1 MTISTTTLKA
11 SYSGNGSTTAFAYTW
26 KIFASTELAVYI
38 RVDATG
44 AETLKAEGTGSTNYA
59 VSGVGVAGGGNVT
72 FVTEPASGETV
83 VILRDTALTQGTD
96 YQPADPFPAADHED
110 ALDKLTHVAQELQ
123 EELDRSF
130 KVSRTTSIT
139 TPEFTDDATARASKL
154 LGFSSDGQTLQA
166 TTGRVSSVSVSN
178 VATSSGSPGTA
189 TASFTDTTGALA
201 LGIPIGQTGMA
212 GGISMQYSTTTA
224 DADPGAGFIRLNN
237 ANFSS
242 ATVLYVD
249 DSDGSTDIS
258 AWVQS
263 WDDSDGANRGIVTIS
278 GNPNTASPI
287 VTFKVTG
294 AVTDASGYTKVP
306 VAYLAGST
314 SASNNAE
321 VSLAFSPAGSSGV
334 PAGLGLKYS
343 TTTTDSDPGAGYIRF
358 NNGTLSS
365 AAICYIDDADLAGAD
380 ISGLVQSWD
389 DSTNSALRGTI
400 TLIKETNAAV
410 WATWNITGAAT
421 NASGYTKQALTYV
434 AGTGSFSN
442 DDLVRL
448 VFVRSGNIGVPG
460 GLNLTYS
467 TTTTDSDP
475 GAGVIRFDN
484 STLSSASNAYIDDV
498 DTAGA
503 TISTLVQTWDDS
515 TTTALR
521 GTMTMSKRDD
531 PAVWATWNV
540 TGAATNASGYT
551 KQALTYVAGT
561 GSFSDTDPVVLGF
574 VRTGNI
580 GATGST
586 GSTGSTGATGSKGDS
601 AGVLMAWETA
611 TADSDQGAG
620 KVWGNNGT
628 ISSISVLYLDDVEA
642 GGASIN
648 SLVDSWDD
656 STTTALRGTIAIYKN
671 SAPANFHIFNVT
683 GAVTSASTYSKIAVT
698 YVQTSGT
705 ISDGDAVSVQF
716 VRTGNAGGGMS
727 SFTMSDGSTTQDV
740 ENGETQTFAAGEGI
754 DVAVSATN
762 TVTYS
767 GEDASTTNKGVV
779 ELATDAEAVTGSD
792 TARAVTPANVT
803 AKMAAPG
810 AIGGTTPA
818 SGAFTTLALGGALA
832 GADNQ
837 VGRINLIDYGEVTNA
852 IGGTGGGTQD
862 IDLTLGNNVVATVDT
877 SANTFTFSNPTAS
890 DELSGFTLFLTNGGS
905 QTVNWP
911 SSVDWPGGSAPTLT
925 TSGIDILVFITT
937 DGGAI
942 WHGMVS
948 SADSKTP
955 S

>member
-1 MTISTTTLKA
+1 
-11 SYSGNGSTTAFAYTW
+11 
-26 KIFASTELAVYI
+26 
-38 RVDATG
+38 
-44 AETLKAEGTGSTNYA
+44 
-59 VSGVGVAGGGNVT
+59 
-72 FVTEPASGETV
+72 
-83 VILRDTALTQGTD
+83 
-96 YQPADPFPAADHED
+96 
-110 ALDKLTHVAQELQ
+110 
-123 EELDRSF
+123 
-130 KVSRTTSIT
+130 
-139 TPEFTDDATARASKL
+139 
-154 LGFSSDGQTLQA
+154 
-166 TTGRVSSVSVSN
+166 
-178 VATSSGSPGTA
+178 
-189 TASFTDTTGALA
+189 
-201 LGIPIGQTGMA
+201 
-212 GGISMQYSTTTA
+212 
-224 DADPGAGFIRLNN
+224 
-237 ANFSS
+237 
-242 ATVLYVD
+242 
-249 DSDGSTDIS
+249 
-258 AWVQS
+258 
-263 WDDSDGANRGIVTIS
+263 
-278 GNPNTASPI
+278 
-287 VTFKVTG
+287 
-294 AVTDASGYTKVP
+294 
-306 VAYLAGST
+306 
-314 SASNNAE
+314 
-321 VSLAFSPAGSSGV
+321 
-334 PAGLGLKYS
+334 
-343 TTTTDSDPGAGYIRF
+343 
-358 NNGTLSS
+358 
-365 AAICYIDDADLAGAD
+365 
-380 ISGLVQSWD
+380 
-389 DSTNSALRGTI
+389 
-400 TLIKETNAAV
+400 
-410 WATWNITGAAT
+410 
-421 NASGYTKQALTYV
+421 
-434 AGTGSFSN
+434 
-442 DDLVRL
+442 
-448 VFVRSGNIGVPG
+448 
-460 GLNLTYS
+460 
-467 TTTTDSDP
+467 
-475 GAGVIRFDN
+475 
-484 STLSSASNAYIDDV
+484 
-498 DTAGA
+498 
-503 TISTLVQTWDDS
+503 
-515 TTTALR
+515 
-521 GTMTMSKRDD
+521 MSKRDD
-531 PAVWATWNV
+531 AAVWAQWSV